1 MCMDGRKWTARRL
14 LDLQVGMWGVISHSS
29 LVLVGATVGARIA
42 RIGPP
47 DFSDSSSDH
56 WCVADG
62 CELFMLRVWGVKCSQ
77 FLYLTDYSSMLEKK
91 KSQREDWQWS
101 KSFSL
106 DARTWAIDDDRQNYC
121 VFFSSLRLMERNNI
135 FAFTYLFFYSFAPMS
150 TSFQCTLD
158 HLGYC

>member
-1 MCMDGRKWTARRL
+1 MGMDGRKWTARRF

-77 FLYLTDYSSMLEKK
+77 FLYLTDYSSMLENK
-91 KSQREDWQWS
+91 KSQSEDWQWS

-121 VFFSSLRLMERNNI
+121 AFFLLWDWWNATTSWHSLI
-135 FAFTYLFFYSFAPMS
+135 CFYSS
-150 TSFQCTLD
+150 TSFQSTLD
-158 HLGYC
+158 PLGYW